1 MFAQVNAAMAEST
14 IEVLVWLYTILV
26 VFIPFTM
33 ILAFWQLVAAIVGWR
48 TEFRN
53 RRLCRS
59 GALAATSLLIPVLL
73 AGLWRGVIRPAMG
86 SQLLASVNAERAE
99 KLASTSFVQIGD
111 TAPTFHSVTLD
122 GTPFSMSSEGDVI
135 LINFFATSCGPCLVE
150 LPHIEKIWLDNKQ
163 NPDFKLLAIG
173 REESSDALLRFR
185 EKRGFTFPICADPDS
200 TIFSLFANESIPR
213 TLIVASDGRIVYSQI
228 GFVEEDL
235 SELKSVLAAQ
245 LETNRLK
252 TSPKSVLK

>member
-1 MFAQVNAAMAEST
+1 MAEST

-26 VFIPFTM
+26 VFIPFAM

-53 RRLCRS
+53 RRLRRF
-59 GALAATSLLIPVLL
+59 GALVATSLLIPVLL
-73 AGLWRGVIRPAMG
+73 AGLWRGVIRPARG

-111 TAPTFHSVTLD
+111 TAPTIHSVTID
-122 GTPFSMSSEGDVI
+122 GTPLSMSSEGNVT
-135 LINFFATSCGPCLVE
+135 LINFFATSCGPCLLE
-150 LPHIEKIWLDNKQ
+150 LPHIEKIWRDNKQ
-163 NPDFKLLAIG
+163 NPNFKLLAIG
-173 REESSDALLRFR
+173 REESGDALLQFR
-185 EKRGFTFPICADPDS
+185 EKHGFTFPICADPDS

-213 TLIVASDGRIVYSQI
+213 TLIVAPDGRIVYSQI
-228 GFVEEDL
+228 GFMEEDL
-235 SELKSVLAAQ
+235 SELKSVLAAH

-252 TSPKSVLK
+252 TSPKSMLK